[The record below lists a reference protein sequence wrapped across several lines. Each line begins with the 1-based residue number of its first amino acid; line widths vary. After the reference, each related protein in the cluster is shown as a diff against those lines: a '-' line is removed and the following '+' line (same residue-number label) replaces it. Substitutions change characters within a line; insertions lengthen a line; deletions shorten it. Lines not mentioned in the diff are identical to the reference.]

1 MKRTIKMMSF
11 FAIAFCSLWL
21 GATSASAANLKID
34 VINGQDGSGI
44 DYGTITT
51 TKNSCTVTPADSSS
65 SNIITIKS
73 GQQLYVEVN
82 PGCTQT
88 FQVNVNEGYEIDT
101 VLVDRQYV
109 QPSAD
114 GVYTFSNITS
124 ANSLLS
130 TDVADVAHSLCI
142 KYKKKGAPSSPNTG
156 DVAYVFPLAG
166 AALLSL
172 GLMIVLVRKN
182 KNVKA

>member
-1 MKRTIKMMSF
+1 MKKTLKMMSF
-11 FAIAFCSLWL
+11 FAIAFCSLWM
-21 GATSASAANLKID
+21 GINGASAANFKID
-34 VINGQDGSGI
+34 VINGQDGTGI

-51 TKNSCTVTPADSSS
+51 TKNSCTVTAADSSS

-73 GQQLYVEVN
+73 GQQMYIEVN
-82 PGCTQT
+82 EGCSQT
-88 FQVNVNEGYEIDT
+88 FQVNVKDGYEIDT
-101 VLVDRQYV
+101 VLLDRQSV

-114 GVYTFSNITS
+114 GTYTFSNINS

-130 TDVADVAHSLCI
+130 TETANVAHSLCI

-156 DVAYVFPLAG
+156 DVAYVFPLA
-166 AALLSL
+166 ATALLSL
-172 GLMIVLVRKN
+172 GLMIIVVRK